1 MRCQTNVIVGET
13 KIVAALKQD
22 DARHWIEF
30 GREGRFLVGPHPR
43 VPGVTVVSACSG
55 HGFKH
60 SAGLG
65 EAIAAEVLGETPFCD
80 LGPFRVGR

>member
-1 MRCQTNVIVGET
+1 MI
-13 KIVAALKQD
+13 
-22 DARHWIEF
+22 
-30 GREGRFLVGPHPR
+30 GPHPE

-65 EAIAAEVLGETPFCD
+65 EAVAAQVLGETPFCD
-80 LGPFRVGR
+80 LGAFAVG